1 MEQASPVFA
10 RIELNPE
17 KEEEE
22 KKPKVGKKTGKVKV
36 KVVEQTPTV
45 AEA

>member
-1 MEQASPVFA
+1 MAQASPVFA

-17 KEEEE
+17 KNEEE
-22 KKPKVGKKTGKVKV
+22 KKPKESKKTGKAKV
-36 KVVEQTPTV
+36 KVEQPKTV